1 MSDFD
6 TTTDSPAASRKPN
19 LVTWMANNH
28 VAANLLMLALIF
40 GGLYAMI
47 NVPKEIFPTFV
58 PNSVSV
64 SVSYPGASPEEVE
77 EGIVLPIEAQL
88 RGITGIQEINSN
100 ASEGWGQVTAELN
113 EGANPDR
120 LTQEIRSA
128 VDRITSFPDDI
139 EPPRVSFNQW
149 TRSVVELG
157 ITGEI
162 SEQAMFDLTT
172 RVRDDLLQIDGV
184 SEVGISGLRNQEISI
199 EISQRDLRALGL
211 TLSDVAARVRASA
224 RDVPA
229 GGFETNEGEYLLRTE
244 GRKER
249 GLEFAEIP
257 LKTASDGSVVRLKDV
272 AEIDD
277 GFTEAWRFY
286 RFNGKPG
293 VRLFVR
299 QAEGGNPV
307 DLAERVKAYLA
318 DVGRTLP
325 DDVLIQVTD
334 DDSENYAD
342 RVRLLIG
349 NGVGGLLLVI
359 ITLGLFLNLRLAFW
373 VSVSIPVVMIGSFL
387 LLWPS
392 GQSLNV
398 LTMMTFILT
407 LGIVVDDAI
416 IVGENI
422 YAKAQEGLPTNEA
435 VIEGAREMIVP
446 VVFAVFTNIIAFVPL
461 MFIPGETGQFMKA
474 LPIVAC
480 TIFVVSLVEALF
492 VLPSHLNGKK
502 DALKGGKQAES
513 SNLTWRRVGL
523 FRQRV
528 SRTMDDFRDGPY
540 RNALV
545 WALNHPASVIVS
557 FCGFLAVIF
566 VWYQTDRIE
575 LGWSPRI
582 ASDRVDGELEM
593 PTDATFDETLA
604 IALRMEEAGLRALEQ
619 LGGREEIESWEV
631 SSGWGGYTQ
640 AEVSFT
646 LKPEK
651 ERSFTQAEFTN
662 LWREELGEVPQ
673 AKLLQF
679 EFVSGPGAG
688 KALRF
693 ALSHPDED
701 TLEAA
706 ARELAAGMETFA
718 GVFDVADGTAEGKRQ
733 LRFSLTPE
741 GRSLGLT
748 EASLGRQIRATGYG
762 AEALRMLRDGD
773 EVRVF
778 VRLPREERQSVNNLS
793 EFVVFAPDGTEIP
806 LTQAADIENTRAF
819 TDIRRENGQRVI
831 RVTGGVNESVSSIT
845 LARQGIVAGPLA
857 DIQAKYPGLTADVD
871 AGFGGGRDRNR
882 VFTAIF
888 SGVGGMLIIIYAVM
902 AAIFRNYVQGFIVLL
917 TIPFSASA
925 GVAGHI
931 LMGHDLAATSI
942 FGLIALGGLV
952 VNGSLVLTTRF
963 NEARREGMPL
973 NDAIL
978 NAATSRFRP
987 IVLTSITTTVGLM
1000 PLLFETS
1007 GSARWLVPMAI
1018 ALSFGTVFSTF
1029 VTLILIPVLHDLHQK
1044 ADVAIR
1050 KRLGAERPLPKG
1062 SEEKPALAE

>member
-1 MSDFD
+1 MAEPSGAPTKKVRHGF
-6 TTTDSPAASRKPN
+6 
-19 LVTWMANNH
+19 VGWMADNH
-28 VAANLLMLALIF
+28 VAANLLMLALVL
-40 GGLYAMI
+40 GGIYSMMS
-47 NVPKEIFPTFV
+47 VPKEIFPTFA
-58 PNSVSV
+58 PNSVAV

-77 EGIVLPIEAQL
+77 EGIVLPIEAEL
-88 RGITGIQEINSN
+88 RSISDITEINSS
-100 ASEGWGQVTAELN
+100 ASEGYGQVTAELV
-113 EGANPDR
+113 EGASIDR
-120 LTQEIRSA
+120 AVQDIRSA

-139 EPPRVSFNQW
+139 EPPRVRYNQW

-157 ITGEI
+157 ITGDI
-162 SEQAMFDLTT
+162 SEQAMYDLTQ
-172 RVRDDLLQIDGV
+172 RVRDELLMIEGV
-184 SEVGISGLRNQEISI
+184 SGVNISGLREPEISI
-199 EISQRDLRALGL
+199 EISQRQLRALGL
-211 TLSDVAARVRASA
+211 TLTDVASIVRSSA

-257 LKTASDGSVVRLKDV
+257 LKSDDDGSVVRLKDV
-272 AEIDD
+272 ANIND

-286 RFNGKPG
+286 RFNGQPG
-293 VRLFVR
+293 VRLFVT

-307 DLAERVKAYLA
+307 DLATRVKEYLEGVNA
-318 DVGRTLP
+318 TLP
-325 DDVLIQVTD
+325 EAVSIQVTD
-334 DDSENYAD
+334 DDSENYSD
-342 RVRLLIG
+342 RAKLLIG

-373 VSVSIPVVMIGSFL
+373 VSVSIPVVMIGSFV
-387 LLWPS
+387 LLWPT
-392 GQSLNV
+392 GQSLNI

-422 YAKAQEGLPTNEA
+422 YAKAQQGLSTHDA
-435 VIEGAREMIVP
+435 VLEGAKEMVVP
-446 VVFAVFTNIIAFVPL
+446 VTFAVLTNIIAFIPL

-480 TIFVVSLVEALF
+480 TIFVVSLVESLL
-492 VLPSHLNGKK
+492 VLPSHLNGKGSL
-502 DALKGGKQAES
+502 AGGNQAQS
-513 SNLTWRRVGL
+513 SNMTLRRVGL

-528 SRTMDDFRDGPY
+528 ARTMDNLRDTHY
-540 RNALV
+540 RNGLV
-545 WALNHPASVIVS
+545 WALKHPASIIV
-557 FCGFLAVIF
+557 GFLGFVAVIF
-566 VWYQTDRIE
+566 VWYSTDRIE

-593 PTDATFDETLA
+593 PTDATFDETLEV
-604 IALRMEEAGLRALEQ
+604 ALRLEAAGLRALDQ
-619 LGGREEIESWEV
+619 LGGRDQIESWEV

-640 AEVSFT
+640 ADVTFQ

-662 LWREELGEVPQ
+662 LWRQEMGEVPE
-673 AKLLQF
+673 AKMLQF

-693 ALSHPDED
+693 ALSHPNED

-706 ARELAAGMETFA
+706 ARELAAGMENFA

-741 GRSLGLT
+741 GRALGLT

-762 AEALRMLRDGD
+762 AEALRMLRDGS

-778 VRLPREERQSVNNLS
+778 ARLPREERQSVNNLS

-806 LTQAADIENTRAF
+806 LLQAAEVENTRAF

-831 RVTGGVNESVSSIT
+831 RVTGGVNESITSIT
-845 LARQGIVAGPLA
+845 LARQGIVDGPLQ
-857 DIQAKYPGLTADVD
+857 DILAKYPGLSADVD
-871 AGFGGGRDRNR
+871 QGFGGRGDRTR
-882 VFTAIF
+882 VFGAIF
-888 SGVGGMLIIIYAVM
+888 AGVGGMLIIIYAMM
-902 AAIFRNYVQGFIVLL
+902 AALFRNYVQGFIVVL

-925 GVAGHI
+925 GIAGHI
-931 LMGHDLAATSI
+931 LMGYDMAATSI
-942 FGLIALGGLV
+942 FGMIALGGLV

-963 NEARREGMPL
+963 NEALKKGMPL
-973 NDAIL
+973 QEAIIE
-978 NAATSRFRP
+978 AAISRFRP

-1029 VTLILIPVLHDLHQK
+1029 VTLFLIPVLHELHQK
-1044 ADVAIR
+1044 V
-1050 KRLGAERPLPKG
+1050 
-1062 SEEKPALAE
+1062 SNALANNVGLGEPVEEIDPDKLLAE